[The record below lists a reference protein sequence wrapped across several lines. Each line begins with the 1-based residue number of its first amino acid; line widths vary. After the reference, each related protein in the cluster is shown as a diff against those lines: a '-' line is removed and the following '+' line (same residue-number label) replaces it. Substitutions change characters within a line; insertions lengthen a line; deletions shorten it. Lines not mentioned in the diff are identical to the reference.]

1 VVLPLRLTAA
11 DHRGVPAGDQM
22 GEHAG
27 LSGDEW
33 RTLQFAPF
41 WMLAAVAGAYSGYD
55 ILEFEAFT
63 RSVGLAAAAPGRL
76 NRELMTSVATDL
88 ERLAA
93 QFAADGRTIGSGLC
107 AVAAILSKVPPEDA
121 ELLKTALVSEI
132 GEGVARARGRF
143 GRVVSDEDA
152 KNLEL
157 VAEFLA

>member
-1 VVLPLRLTAA
+1 MSER
-11 DHRGVPAGDQM
+11 
-22 GEHAG
+22 AG
-27 LSGDEW
+27 LSADEW

-41 WMLAAVAGAYSGYD
+41 WMLAAVAGAYSGHD

-63 RSVGLAAAAPGRL
+63 RSVALAAAAPGRL

-88 ERLAA
+88 ERLAG
-93 QFAADGRTIGSGLC
+93 QFVADGRSIGSGLC
-107 AVAAILSKVPPEDA
+107 AVAAILSKVPPEEA

-143 GRVVSDEDA
+143 GRMMSDEDA

-157 VAEFLA
+157 VAEFLS